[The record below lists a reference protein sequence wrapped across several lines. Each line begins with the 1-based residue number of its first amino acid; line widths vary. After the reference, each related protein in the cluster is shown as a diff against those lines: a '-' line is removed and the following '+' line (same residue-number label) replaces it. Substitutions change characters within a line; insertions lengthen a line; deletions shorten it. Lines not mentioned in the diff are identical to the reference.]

1 MEKIQAGF
9 KCQDQGKCGVLWEWW
24 RRLGHSDKN
33 KGAEEVTWNER
44 AHIGFKKQY
53 RVVPCMHP
61 PDSSKCGILQN
72 HHALSNPGNWYWHNT
87 ITSLQTWLKIHQFLH
102 ALILPVKKSVHFKPE
117 NFSGAICRACGK
129 KKNSEFKQKLP
140 FFSNTFD
147 SFLLCPG
154 SRGDLTPKSGRDRRQ
169 TNREQSIPTS
179 IWVICQSGDEPAVEH
194 CQWHS
199 AIFIS

>member
-1 MEKIQAGF
+1 MHASPRFLQVWHLTEPPCIVKP
-9 KCQDQGKCGVLWEWW
+9 GK
-24 RRLGHSDKN
+24 
-33 KGAEEVTWNER
+33 
-44 AHIGFKKQY
+44 
-53 RVVPCMHP
+53 
-61 PDSSKCGILQN
+61 
-72 HHALSNPGNWYWHNT
+72 
-87 ITSLQTWLKIHQFLH
+87 
-102 ALILPVKKSVHFKPE
+102 LILTQYNNQSIDLTPNSSISACTHFACKTSVHFKPE

-129 KKNSEFKQKLP
+129 KKSSEFKQKLP
-140 FFSNTFD
+140 SFSNTLD

-179 IWVICQSGDEPAVEH
+179 IWMICQSGDEPAVEH